1 MSRRWSCGFE
11 NQSLTSGME
20 FDSFVGSGSPNIT
33 ISTTTVRS
41 GAASLRLHPTPTTTH
56 TTMLYQFISANNT
69 GNFYCRFY
77 MNIAALPTSITNVA
91 AGGNS
96 DVVIFAFAATNN
108 GTWCELSIDASGVL
122 RMYRDGSDR
131 GVIGTSSALSLNT
144 DYMIEVGYGSAT
156 SYVEARINGVS
167 IGSTTSAP
175 GLSGVAKIALGLGV
189 LSEDCFADIFYD
201 DIAINDT
208 AGSFQTSW
216 PGSGKIIHLKP
227 NATGDA
233 NAFSFQNGGTAGS
246 ANNFTR
252 VNEVPPDD
260 AATRNGSA
268 TLNNEDLFNVG
279 NSGIAAND
287 TVNVVAVGGRYSDN
301 IADATAAFKF
311 EIEKTASGTI
321 TQSAAIIPN
330 STTWRTNANAAPKN
344 HPIILYQDPDGA
356 AWTQTTL
363 DSMQIGYKLT
373 TAGTNRI
380 QLSNVWAL
388 VDYTPYVPP
397 STTGSNLLTL
407 GV

>member
-1 MSRRWSCGFE
+1 MARLWSCGFE
-11 NQSLTSGME
+11 LQSTTSGVE
-20 FDSFVGSGSPNIT
+20 FDSFIGSGSPTIT
-33 ISTTTVRS
+33 ISTSIVRS
-41 GAASLRLHPTPTTTH
+41 GAASLRIHPTTTH
-56 TTMLYQFISANNT
+56 SAFLYQFKSSNST
-69 GNFYCRFY
+69 GNFLCRFY
-77 MNIAALPTSITNVA
+77 MNITTLPTSITGVA
-91 AGGNS
+91 SGGNS
-96 DVVIFAFAATNN
+96 DITVMGFAATNN
-108 GTWCELSIDASGVL
+108 GTWCELTIDASGVL
-122 RMYRDGSDR
+122 RIYRDGSDR
-131 GVIGTSSALSLNT
+131 VVVGTSSALST
-144 DYMIEVGYGSAT
+144 GVWHMIDVGYGSAN
-156 SYVEARINGVS
+156 SYVEARIDGVS
-167 IGSTTSAP
+167 FGSTTSAP
-175 GLSGVAKIALGLGV
+175 GLSGVAKIVLGIGFLA
-189 LSEDCFADIFYD
+189 EDCSTDIFYD
-201 DIAINDT
+201 DVAVNDT
-208 AGSFQTSW
+208 TGSFQTSW

-260 AATRNGSA
+260 ATTRNGSA

-279 NSGIAAND
+279 DSGIAAND

-330 STTWRTNANAAPKN
+330 STTWRTNTNAAPKN

-388 VDYTPYVPP
+388 VDYTPFVAP
-397 STTGSNLLTL
+397 TGSNLLTL